1 MTLANRE
8 CLLEK
13 NHCGFNLDEEL
24 TEKETAVDLT
34 NEPKLYNYMKHGAR
48 ERQLLLCWKLW
59 KEDCTSCEPICL
71 LSDMFE

>member
-13 NHCGFNLDEEL
+13 NHYGFNLDEEL

-48 ERQLLLCWKLW
+48 ERQLLLC
-59 KEDCTSCEPICL
+59 
-71 LSDMFE
+71 